1 MCYSKKSILEEDD
14 SLFKSFENLQ
24 NGYRKLLRENKTFS
38 TIIQLRDKESLN
50 WNQIA
55 GLLEEMGIKTM
66 KGGQRWKGRNVA
78 RIYRREKL
86 KSGKTHLSNYQF

>member
-1 MCYSKKSILEEDD
+1 MYYSKKLILEENFG
-14 SLFKSFENLQ
+14 LLKSFENLQ
-24 NGYRKLLRENKTFS
+24 NGYRKLLLESKAFS
-38 TIIQLRDKESLN
+38 TIIELRDKESLN

-55 GLLEEMGIKTM
+55 RLLEEMGIKTM
-66 KGGQRWKGRNVA
+66 RGGQRWKGRHVA